1 MMCETGKYISLESHI
16 IYLQSWGR
24 FRVSTSLAFIREEER
39 NMGILISSMALV
51 AMVASHMANPVVACP
66 DESEYDY
73 R

>member
-1 MMCETGKYISLESHI
+1 
-16 IYLQSWGR
+16 
-24 FRVSTSLAFIREEER
+24 
-39 NMGILISSMALV
+39 MGILISSMALV

>member
-16 IYLQSWGR
+16 IYLQ
-24 FRVSTSLAFIREEER
+24 TSLAFIREEER